1 MNITQIDNN
10 LQTLIKSF
18 KSSTFIYDF
27 LLAYGLPKANK
38 KHSIKFITHK
48 KNITEYILKT
58 NEKPT
63 KIKT

>member
-27 LLAYGLPKANK
+27 LLTFGLPKA
-38 KHSIKFITHK
+38 SIKRSTEFK
-48 KNITEYILKT
+48 YITEHLLKT
-58 NEKPT
+58 NEKLT
-63 KIKT
+63 KIKS

>member
-27 LLAYGLPKANK
+27 LLAFGLPKA
-38 KHSIKFITHK
+38 SIKRSIEFITH
-48 KNITEYILKT
+48 
-58 NEKPT
+58 
-63 KIKT
+63 